1 MIQGIFF
8 DPSGIF
14 YKHEEPPHRYVL
26 RLLKDQGFTTDISAE
41 DEARLLSIKERASD
55 GIISANDYWD
65 EFLKVRG
72 MADQGKR
79 TEFVDRVLEQVN
91 RVYGLPGA
99 RETMKT
105 LKKRGF
111 LLGIITSTMYP
122 IEWKMS
128 WLKVAGVAEFIDV
141 VASSAELGSRKP
153 HPSIYWTALNK
164 AHLTARQTAYVANG
178 TKELAGAR
186 RVGMVTVAVLHD
198 PDAKADYY
206 ANSLPELLNVP
217 IFQR

>member
-14 YKHEEPPHRYVL
+14 YNHEEPANRYAL
-26 RLLKDQGFTTDISAE
+26 RLLKDQDYITDISAE
-41 DEARLLSIKERASD
+41 DEARLENIKERAHD
-55 GIISANDYWD
+55 GIISANAYWD

-72 MADQGKR
+72 VADPGKR
-79 TEFVDRVLEQVN
+79 TELMDRILEQLN

-99 RETMKT
+99 HETMKT

-111 LLGIITSTMYP
+111 VMGIITSTMYP

-141 VASSAELGSRKP
+141 VACSAELGSRKP

-164 AHLTARQTAYVANG
+164 AHLTPHQTAYVAKG
-178 TKELAGAR
+178 AKGLAGAH
-186 RVGMVTVAVLHD
+186 RVGMVTVAALYD
-198 PDAKADYY
+198 PDVEADYY
-206 ANSLPELLNVP
+206 AKTLPDLLTVP
-217 IFQR
+217 IFQK

>member
-14 YKHEEPPHRYVL
+14 YKHEEPPHRYTL
-26 RLLKDQGFTTDISAE
+26 RLLKDQGYATEISAE
-41 DEARLLSIKERASD
+41 DEARLENFKERAAD
-55 GIISANDYWD
+55 GIITANDYWD
-65 EFLKVRG
+65 EFLKLRG
-72 MADQGKR
+72 VADGGER
-79 TEFVDRVLEQVN
+79 TELVDRILEQVN
-91 RVYGLPGA
+91 RVYKLPGA
-99 RETMKT
+99 HETMRT

-111 LLGIITSTMYP
+111 ILGIITSTMYP
-122 IEWKMS
+122 IEWKMA
-128 WLKVAGVAEFIDV
+128 WLKVAGVAEYIDV

-164 AHLTARQTAYVANG
+164 AHLTAHQTAYVANG

-206 ANSLPELLNVP
+206 AKTLPDLLTVP